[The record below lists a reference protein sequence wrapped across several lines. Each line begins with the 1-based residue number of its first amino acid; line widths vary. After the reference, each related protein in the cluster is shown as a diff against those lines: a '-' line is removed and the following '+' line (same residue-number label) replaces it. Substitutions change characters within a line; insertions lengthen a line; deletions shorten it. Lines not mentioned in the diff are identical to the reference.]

1 MQHNT
6 THHDAL
12 SAEQSEME
20 CHVTFI
26 APLWLALIGR
36 RTCD

>member
-20 CHVTFI
+20 CHVTFYSTVM
-26 APLWLALIGR
+26 ASADWPKNM
-36 RTCD
+36 